1 MKDLKPLLR
10 EGASDFERQL
20 LSAAMR
26 ERPSPQLHSRMRRTL
41 GLTGPIAWAG
51 SVKAMLATVAGKGAV
66 GVAVVALA
74 AAGVVGLR
82 AQQGERSAA
91 TASVAVEAPSSVPAA
106 ALPSAPDPSAP
117 MPTAVPSSLAVAAQ
131 SAPAAP
137 AAEPAAADPNN
148 GELREEI
155 QLLDQAR
162 SALQRGSGAA
172 ALEQLDRYR
181 QRFPSGVL
189 RREASQLRQ
198 QAATRSAGATR

>member
-20 LSAAMR
+20 LSAGMR
-26 ERPSPQLHSRMRRTL
+26 ERPSPQLRSRMRRTL
-41 GLTGPIAWAG
+41 GLTGPLAWAG

-66 GVAVVALA
+66 GVAVVGLA

-82 AQQGERSAA
+82 AQHNFQQSERSSARAQVTAEAA
-91 TASVAVEAPSSVPAA
+91 TEAPAAPLPA
-106 ALPSAPDPSAP
+106 
-117 MPTAVPSSLAVAAQ
+117 AVPSSPA
-131 SAPAAP
+131 APAAA
-137 AAEPAAADPNN
+137 AAEPAAAEPAAAEPSN

-155 QLLDQAR
+155 RLLDEAR
-162 SALQRGSGAA
+162 SSLQRGSGAA

-189 RREASQLRQ
+189 RREASLLRQ
-198 QAATRSAGATR
+198 QAAAAARSSGAAR

>member
-51 SVKAMLATVAGKGAV
+51 SVKAMLATVAGKGMV
-66 GVAVVALA
+66 GVAVVGLA

-82 AQQGERSAA
+82 AQQSSAPR
-91 TASVAVEAPSSVPAA
+91 ASVAVEAPR
-106 ALPSAPDPSAP
+106 
-117 MPTAVPSSLAVAAQ
+117 
-131 SAPAAP
+131 AAP
-137 AAEPAAADPNN
+137 AATAPTAALPAVMPPPAAVALPAEPAAQPPASADSSS

-155 QLLDQAR
+155 QLLDEAR
-162 SALQRGSGAA
+162 GALQRGASST
-172 ALEQLDRYR
+172 ALERLDRYR

-189 RREASQLRQ
+189 RREASLLRQ
-198 QAATRSAGATR
+198 QAAAR

>member
-26 ERPSPQLHSRMRRTL
+26 ERPSTQLRSGMRRTL

-66 GVAVVALA
+66 GVAVLGLA

-82 AQQGERSAA
+82 AQQGEPPGPRATSA
-91 TASVAVEAPSSVPAA
+91 SEAPSAAPPAAIPA
-106 ALPSAPDPSAP
+106 ALPAEP
-117 MPTAVPSSLAVAAQ
+117 AVVP
-131 SAPAAP
+131 
-137 AAEPAAADPNN
+137 AEPAAAEAAAAEPSN

-155 QLLDQAR
+155 QLLDEAR

-181 QRFPSGVL
+181 RRFPSGVL
-189 RREASQLRQ
+189 RREASLLRQ
-198 QAATRSAGATR
+198 QAATAARSSGTAR

>member
-26 ERPSPQLHSRMRRTL
+26 ERPSPQLRSRMRRTL

-51 SVKAMLATVAGKGAV
+51 SVKAMLATVAGKGV
-66 GVAVVALA
+66 IGVAVVGLA
-74 AAGVVGLR
+74 AAGVVALR
-82 AQQGERSAA
+82 ADPGERSAPR
-91 TASVAVEAPSSVPAA
+91 TDVAREAPSAA
-106 ALPSAPDPSAP
+106 PQAAP
-117 MPTAVPSSLAVAAQ
+117 MLVPPT
-131 SAPAAP
+131 P
-137 AAEPAAADPNN
+137 AAEPAEPAAAPAVAAPS

-155 QLLDQAR
+155 QLLDEAR
-162 SALQRGSGAA
+162 SALQRGSSST

-189 RREASQLRQ
+189 RREASLLRQ
-198 QAATRSAGATR
+198 QAAAAARAPGTAH

>member
-20 LSAAMR
+20 LSAALR
-26 ERPSPQLHSRMRRTL
+26 ERPSPQLRSRMRRTL

-66 GVAVVALA
+66 GVAVLGLA
-74 AAGVVGLR
+74 AAGVIGLR
-82 AQQGERSAA
+82 AQQGDPPGPRATSA
-91 TASVAVEAPSSVPAA
+91 SEAPSAAPPAPI
-106 ALPSAPDPSAP
+106 PSAEP
-117 MPTAVPSSLAVAAQ
+117 AVA
-131 SAPAAP
+131 P
-137 AAEPAAADPNN
+137 AEPAAAQPSN

-155 QLLDQAR
+155 QLLDEAR

-172 ALEQLDRYR
+172 ALEPLDRYR

-189 RREASQLRQ
+189 RREASLLRQ
-198 QAATRSAGATR
+198 QAAAAARSSGTVR

>member
-66 GVAVVALA
+66 AVAVVGLA

-82 AQQGERSAA
+82 AQQAERSAPSA
-91 TASVAVEAPSSVPAA
+91 NVAVEAPSTAPAA
-106 ALPSAPDPSAP
+106 PIPA
-117 MPTAVPSSLAVAAQ
+117 AVPPSLAVAPAA
-131 SAPAAP
+131 APAAP
-137 AAEPAAADPNN
+137 AAVEPAAEEPSS

-155 QLLDQAR
+155 RLLDEAR

-189 RREASQLRQ
+189 RREASLLRQ
-198 QAATRSAGATR
+198 QAVAGRSSGAAR

>member
-51 SVKAMLATVAGKGAV
+51 SVKAMLATAVGKGAL
-66 GVAVVALA
+66 GAAVVGLA
-74 AAGVVGLR
+74 AAGIVGLR
-82 AQQGERSAA
+82 AEQSTTPR
-91 TASVAVEAPSSVPAA
+91 ASVAVEAPSAAPAA
-106 ALPSAPDPSAP
+106 ALPEVVPPSP
-117 MPTAVPSSLAVAAQ
+117 GLPVAA
-131 SAPAAP
+131 PAEP
-137 AAEPAAADPNN
+137 AAEPAPAADSSS

-155 QLLDQAR
+155 QLLDAAR
-162 SALQRGSGAA
+162 GALQRGSGAA
-172 ALEQLDRYR
+172 ALEQLERYR

-189 RREASQLRQ
+189 RREAAQLRQ
-198 QAATRSAGATR
+198 QASAALRSAGPVR

>member
-26 ERPSPQLHSRMRRTL
+26 ERPSPQLRSRMRRTL

-66 GVAVVALA
+66 GVAVVGLA

-82 AQQGERSAA
+82 AQQGDPSPRAPV
-91 TASVAVEAPSSVPAA
+91 ASEAPSAAPTAPAPA
-106 ALPSAPDPSAP
+106 
-117 MPTAVPSSLAVAAQ
+117 AVPSPAEPAVAPAE
-131 SAPAAP
+131 SAPAQP
-137 AAEPAAADPNN
+137 AVTEPSS

-155 QLLDQAR
+155 QLLDEAR

-189 RREASQLRQ
+189 RHEASLLRQ
-198 QAATRSAGATR
+198 QAAAAARSSGSAR

>member
-66 GVAVVALA
+66 AVAVVGL

-82 AQQGERSAA
+82 AQQAERSAPSA
-91 TASVAVEAPSSVPAA
+91 NVAVEAPSTAPAA
-106 ALPSAPDPSAP
+106 PIPA
-117 MPTAVPSSLAVAAQ
+117 AVPPSLAVAPAA
-131 SAPAAP
+131 APAAP
-137 AAEPAAADPNN
+137 AAVEPAAEEPSS

-155 QLLDQAR
+155 RLLDEAR

-189 RREASQLRQ
+189 RREASLLRQ
-198 QAATRSAGATR
+198 QAVAGRSSGAAR

>member
-66 GVAVVALA
+66 AVAVVGL

-82 AQQGERSAA
+82 AQQAERSAPSA
-91 TASVAVEAPSSVPAA
+91 NVAVEAPSTAPAA
-106 ALPSAPDPSAP
+106 PIPA
-117 MPTAVPSSLAVAAQ
+117 AVPPSLAVAPAA
-131 SAPAAP
+131 APAAP
-137 AAEPAAADPNN
+137 AAVEPAAEEPSS

-155 QLLDQAR
+155 RLLDEAR

-189 RREASQLRQ
+189 RREASLLRQ
-198 QAATRSAGATR
+198 QAVAGRSAGAAR

>member
-1 MKDLKPLLR
+1 MKELKPLLR

-20 LSAAMR
+20 LSAALR
-26 ERPSPQLHSRMRRTL
+26 ERPSPQLRSRMRRTL

-66 GVAVVALA
+66 GVAVVGLA

-82 AQQGERSAA
+82 AQQGERPAPRAA
-91 TASVAVEAPSSVPAA
+91 VAVEAPSATPSEPIP
-106 ALPSAPDPSAP
+106 ALPTRPAGS
-117 MPTAVPSSLAVAAQ
+117 AVP
-131 SAPAAP
+131 
-137 AAEPAAADPNN
+137 AEPAVAVPPVAESSN

-162 SALQRGSGAA
+162 GDLQRGSGVA

-189 RREASQLRQ
+189 RREAALLRQ
-198 QAATRSAGATR
+198 QAAAAARSSGAAR

>member
-66 GVAVVALA
+66 AVAVVGL

-82 AQQGERSAA
+82 AQQAERSAPSA
-91 TASVAVEAPSSVPAA
+91 NVAVEAPSTAPAA
-106 ALPSAPDPSAP
+106 PIPA
-117 MPTAVPSSLAVAAQ
+117 AVPPSLAVAPAA
-131 SAPAAP
+131 APAAP
-137 AAEPAAADPNN
+137 A
-148 GELREEI
+148 
-155 QLLDQAR
+155 
-162 SALQRGSGAA
+162 
-172 ALEQLDRYR
+172 
-181 QRFPSGVL
+181 
-189 RREASQLRQ
+189 
-198 QAATRSAGATR
+198 

>member
-66 GVAVVALA
+66 AVAVVGL

-82 AQQGERSAA
+82 AQQAERSAPSA
-91 TASVAVEAPSSVPAA
+91 NVAVEAPSTAPAA
-106 ALPSAPDPSAP
+106 PIPA
-117 MPTAVPSSLAVAAQ
+117 AVPPSLAVAPAA
-131 SAPAAP
+131 APAAP
-137 AAEPAAADPNN
+137 AAVEPAAEEPSS

-155 QLLDQAR
+155 RLLDEAR

-181 QRFPSGVL
+181 QHFPSGVL
-189 RREASQLRQ
+189 RREASLLRQ
-198 QAATRSAGATR
+198 QAVAGRSAGAAR

>member
-1 MKDLKPLLR
+1 
-10 EGASDFERQL
+10 
-20 LSAAMR
+20 
-26 ERPSPQLHSRMRRTL
+26 MRRTL

-66 GVAVVALA
+66 GVAVVGLA

-82 AQQGERSAA
+82 AQPGERSAPR
-91 TASVAVEAPSSVPAA
+91 ASVAVEASSTPPAA
-106 ALPSAPDPSAP
+106 AVP
-117 MPTAVPSSLAVAAQ
+117 PSSGAVA
-131 SAPAAP
+131 P
-137 AAEPAAADPNN
+137 AEPARESVAHQSGSEPSN

-162 SALQRGSGAA
+162 SALQSGSGAA

-189 RREASQLRQ
+189 RREASLLRQ
-198 QAATRSAGATR
+198 QAAAARSPGAAR